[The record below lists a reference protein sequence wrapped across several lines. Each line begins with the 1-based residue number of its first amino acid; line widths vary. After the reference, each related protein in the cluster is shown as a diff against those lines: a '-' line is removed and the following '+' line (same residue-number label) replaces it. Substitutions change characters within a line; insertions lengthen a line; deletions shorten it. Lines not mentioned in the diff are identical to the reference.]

1 MDKINRLMTYIKR
14 LNSREDGRS
23 LYLEYKEDIDTVT
36 PQEAFEIFHGLLQD
50 GLKEYEILLFLDK
63 IINVFF
69 ESLSNYRY
77 QRPKN
82 DNFLMD
88 LMLENEE
95 MKKKIEGIK
104 IVIREPVPSIR
115 RQKLL
120 PLVEELKDFYTHYTN
135 K

>member
-95 MKKKIEGIK
+95 M
-104 IVIREPVPSIR
+104 
-115 RQKLL
+115 
-120 PLVEELKDFYTHYTN
+120 
-135 K
+135 